1 MQQGGAAP
9 RMQGSV
15 QIGPYVLGRTLGV
28 GSFGKVKLAQHE
40 LTGHRVAVKI
50 LNRKKIQSLD
60 MDDKVRREI
69 KTLKLFSHPHITRL
83 YEVID
88 TPTDIFV
95 IIEYVSEGERERSA
109 MASTAAAARLGLP
122 LRASALCRLGRPCLS
137 GRGGHARC
145 LATRVFADE
154 AAVLAAQGCRPR
166 LVAPEERAYHALS

>member
-15 QIGPYVLGRTLGV
+15 QIGPYKLGRTLGV

-69 KTLKLFSHPHITRL
+69 KTLKLFSHPHI
-83 YEVID
+83 
-88 TPTDIFV
+88 
-95 IIEYVSEGERERSA
+95 
-109 MASTAAAARLGLP
+109 
-122 LRASALCRLGRPCLS
+122 
-137 GRGGHARC
+137 
-145 LATRVFADE
+145 
-154 AAVLAAQGCRPR
+154 
-166 LVAPEERAYHALS
+166 